1 MLAVYI
7 AIGVAGFALAGIAL
21 LRTSKNE
28 RDIKALK
35 ARMEAKGET

>member
-1 MLAVYI
+1 MIAVYI
-7 AIGVAGFALAGIAL
+7 ALGVVGCAIAILAL

-35 ARMEAKGET
+35 ASMEAKDKS